1 MSPLEA
7 SLAMPE
13 TLESEALRL
22 IIDSL
27 PTGTIIVD
35 QTGRIVML
43 NRTIIEWFGYS
54 KEEVLGQIVEFLI
67 PERFT
72 RNHPAYREDYFSNPK
87 VRPMGSG
94 KALFAR
100 RSDGSEFPCDISLHP
115 LPLKNGI
122 HALVHIVDA
131 TSRLQS
137 EALQRHEESLRR
149 MKFMVENL
157 PTGAI
162 YVSLD
167 AKTWI
172 VNRAFSATTGYS
184 SEEISDIQS
193 AFALLFHDQ
202 AEEVQRYHD
211 VDKKNSFPVSRVLR
225 YYRKDGC
232 QAWVEVAV
240 YRYNNHEVWLWHDV
254 TDRLA
259 AQEQLVQSERLAAIG
274 EMVTGLAHESRNAL
288 QRAMASLEM
297 LDLDLEKQPHLKV
310 LSRRAASAIDELQRL
325 YEEVRDYAAPIQLDL
340 RDIDLANFCQETW
353 SQLNET
359 HVDKQ
364 ILLNINCADSAAN
377 IHIDKH
383 RIRQVL
389 RNVLE
394 NAIAVLPGKGGEID
408 ITASVVNEQNRTQS
422 IEIRIQ
428 DNGPGMN
435 AEQKAKIFEPF
446 YTTKSRGTGL
456 GMAIVRRIMQAHG
469 GDASVGSSDR
479 GALIILRLPKS

>member
-1 MSPLEA
+1 MLK
-7 SLAMPE
+7 
-13 TLESEALRL
+13 TLEPESLEL

-35 QTGRIVML
+35 KTGKIVML
-43 NRTIIEWFGYS
+43 NRQIIEWFGYAR
-54 KEEVLGQIVEFLI
+54 EELMEQTVEFLI

-72 RNHPAYREDYFSNPK
+72 GKHPADRDRYFANPK

-94 KALFAR
+94 NALYAR

-115 LPLKNGI
+115 LPLKTGI

-131 TSRLQS
+131 RSRLLS

-149 MKFMVENL
+149 MKFMVEHL

-162 YVSLD
+162 YASLD
-167 AKTWI
+167 SKTWT
-172 VNRAFSATTGYS
+172 VNRAFTATTGYS
-184 SEEISDIQS
+184 SEEIGDIQN
-193 AFALLFHDQ
+193 AFTLLFRDQ
-202 AEEVQRYHD
+202 AAEVQRYHD
-211 VDKKNSFPVSRVLR
+211 GDQKRGVSVLRVLR
-225 YYRKDGC
+225 YYRKDGRE
-232 QAWVEVAV
+232 AWVEVAV
-240 YRYNNHEVWLWHDV
+240 YHYNKHEVWLWHDV
-254 TDRLA
+254 TDRMA
-259 AQEQLVQSERLAAIG
+259 AQEQLVQSERLSAIG

-297 LDLDLEKQPHLKV
+297 LDLDLEQQPHLKV

-340 RDIDLANFCQETW
+340 REIDLAGFCQETW
-353 SQLNET
+353 SQLTET
-359 HVDKQ
+359 HLDKKIQ
-364 ILLNINCADSAAN
+364 LSIHCSESAAN

-389 RNVLE
+389 RNVFE

-408 ITASVVNEQNRTQS
+408 ITACVVNELTGTPS
-422 IEIRIQ
+422 IEIRIH

-469 GDASVGSSDR
+469 GDAAVGSPER
-479 GALIILRLPKS
+479 GALIILRLLKSR

>member
-1 MSPLEA
+1 
-7 SLAMPE
+7 MPE
-13 TLESEALRL
+13 TLESESLRL

-27 PTGTIIVD
+27 PTGTIIVN
-35 QTGRIVML
+35 QSGRILML
-43 NRTIIEWFGYS
+43 NRKIIEWFGYS
-54 KEEVLGQIVEFLI
+54 KEEILEQAVELLI
-67 PERFT
+67 PERF
-72 RNHPAYREDYFSNPK
+72 NGEHPAYRDKYFANPTI
-87 VRPMGSG
+87 RPMGSG
-94 KALFAR
+94 RTLYAR
-100 RSDGSEFPCDISLHP
+100 RSDGSEFQCDISLHP

-167 AKTWI
+167 SKTWM

-184 SEEISDIQS
+184 SEEIGDIQS
-193 AFALLFHDQ
+193 AFTLLFRDQ
-202 AEEVQRYHD
+202 AEEVQRFHD
-211 VDKKNSFPVSRVLR
+211 NDKRSQSPISRVLR
-225 YYRKDGC
+225 YHRKDGR

-254 TDRLA
+254 TDRMA
-259 AQEQLVQSERLAAIG
+259 AQEQLVQAERLAAIG

-297 LDLDLEKQPHLKV
+297 LDLDLEQQPHLKV

-340 RDIDLANFCQETW
+340 RDIELEHFCLETW
-353 SQLNET
+353 SHLTET
-359 HVDKQ
+359 HRDKK
-364 ILLNINCADSAAN
+364 IDMTVHCSEGAAS

-383 RIRQVL
+383 RMRQVF
-389 RNVLE
+389 RNVFE
-394 NAIAVLPGKGGEID
+394 NAIAVLPTTGGKIEV
-408 ITASVVNEQNRTQS
+408 TACIVNQLMGNPS
-422 IEIRIQ
+422 IEILIH

-435 AEQKAKIFEPF
+435 AEQKAKIFVPF
-446 YTTKSRGTGL
+446 YTTKSKGTGL

-469 GDASVGSSDR
+469 GDAEVGSCER
-479 GALIILRLPKS
+479 GALIILRLPMNGTIAT

>member
-1 MSPLEA
+1 
-7 SLAMPE
+7 MPE
-13 TLESEALRL
+13 NLESESLRL
-22 IIDSL
+22 VIDSL

-35 QTGRIVML
+35 STGGIVML
-43 NRTIIEWFGYS
+43 NRMIIEWFGYS
-54 KEEVLGQIVEFLI
+54 KEEILGQSVEFLI
-67 PERFT
+67 PERFA
-72 RNHPAYREDYFSNPK
+72 RNHPAYRDAYFANPK
-87 VRPMGSG
+87 VRPMGIDTP
-94 KALFAR
+94 LFAR
-100 RSDGSEFPCDISLHP
+100 RRDGSEFLCDISLHP
-115 LPLKNGI
+115 LPLKSGV

-131 TSRLQS
+131 TSRLKS

-162 YVSLD
+162 YISLD
-167 AKTWI
+167 SKTWM
-172 VNRAFSATTGYS
+172 VNRAFCATTGYS
-184 SEEISDIQS
+184 AEEIGDIQS
-193 AFALLFHDQ
+193 AYSLLFRDQ
-202 AEEVQRYHD
+202 AEDVQRCHD
-211 VDKKNSFPVSRVLR
+211 SDQMTGFPVLRVLR
-225 YYRKDGC
+225 YHRKDGC

-297 LDLDLEKQPHLKV
+297 LDLDLEQQPHLKV

-353 SQLNET
+353 SHLTET
-359 HVDKQ
+359 HSDKKIGLTIQ
-364 ILLNINCADSAAN
+364 CPEGANI

-383 RIRQVL
+383 RIRQVF
-389 RNVLE
+389 RNVFE
-394 NAIAVLPGKGGEID
+394 NAIAVLPATGGKIA
-408 ITASVVNEQNRTQS
+408 ITACVVNQLMANPS
-422 IEIRIQ
+422 IEIRIH

-435 AEQKAKIFEPF
+435 AEQKAKIFVPF
-446 YTTKSRGTGL
+446 YTTKSKGTGL
-456 GMAIVRRIMQAHG
+456 GMAIVRRIMQAHD
-469 GDASVGSSDR
+469 GDAAVGSCDQ
-479 GALIILRLPKS
+479 GALIILRLPKSGSSAT

>member
-1 MSPLEA
+1 
-7 SLAMPE
+7 MPE
-13 TLESEALRL
+13 SLESESLRL

-35 QTGRIVML
+35 QNGRILML
-43 NRTIIEWFGYS
+43 NRKIIEWFGYS
-54 KEEVLGQIVEFLI
+54 KEEILGQTVELLI

-72 RNHPAYREDYFSNPK
+72 GAHPAYRTEYFSNPK

-94 KALFAR
+94 RALFAR
-100 RSDGSEFPCDISLHP
+100 RSDGSEFQCDISLHP

-131 TSRLQS
+131 TSRLQT

-149 MKFMVENL
+149 MKFMVEHL

-167 AKTWI
+167 SKTWM
-172 VNRAFSATTGYS
+172 VNRAFSVTTGYS
-184 SEEISDIQS
+184 SEEIGDIQS
-193 AFALLFHDQ
+193 AFTLLFREQ
-202 AEEVQRYHD
+202 AEDVQRYHD
-211 VDKKNSFPVSRVLR
+211 GDQKTGFPVSRVLR
-225 YYRKDGC
+225 YHRKDGR

-297 LDLDLEKQPHLKV
+297 LDLDLEQQPHLKV

-340 RDIDLANFCQETW
+340 RDIDIASFCQETW

-359 HVDKQ
+359 HLDKK
-364 ILLNINCADSAAN
+364 IHLNIHCSDRATS

-394 NAIAVLPGKGGEID
+394 NAIAVLPATGGVID
-408 ITASVVNEQNRTQS
+408 ISTVLINESTATPS

-435 AEQKAKIFEPF
+435 AEQKVKIFEPF

-456 GMAIVRRIMQAHG
+456 GMAIVRRIMLAHG
-469 GDASVGSSDR
+469 GDAAVGSCDQ
-479 GALIILRLPKS
+479 GALIILSLPKS